1 MDNQEEFQEKL
12 KELIEG
18 IRLAHKR
25 GAYSMEES
33 AKLWET
39 IKYFIEDPQ

>member
-1 MDNQEEFQEKL
+1 MENQEEFQEKL

-18 IRLAHKR
+18 VRLAHKR

-33 AKLWET
+33 AMLWGT
-39 IKYFIEDPQ
+39 IKYFIEDPE

>member
-1 MDNQEEFQEKL
+1 MEDEENFKLKL

-39 IKYFIEDPQ
+39 IKYFIEPQ